1 MARSSRQGSS
11 SRSKSTS
18 NSGSKIVPRSDSGSE
33 PSKRKPGSF
42 DRSDVF
48 PQSKIKPSPSARPS
62 AKPPGRSRPTE
73 NVRADDVHGPQ
84 SNPFR
89 QEVRPDRGGFFVHRP
104 VAQIAVDAL
113 ATIVLEGRYADKVI
127 EKAFKSQKNMG
138 ARDRKQFAE
147 IVYDL
152 IRWWRR
158 SGAAIGWDTEV
169 STPSR
174 EDLWKWLA
182 VLIVE
187 KSVKDGHEPTLPNWP
202 EFQDLSATKIANTL
216 SEIDPVKDRAIF
228 ESVPDWLDKLGQKE
242 LGQKWPQTLHALNL
256 PAPVFLRANTLKCT
270 RDELIARLK
279 EEESVSA
286 LPAHETANGV
296 ILSERKN
303 LFSSKAFQEGWFEVQ
318 DGASQLV
325 AEMLGAVPGDRVI
338 DACAGAGGKTLA
350 IGAMMKNKGR
360 LIALDIHEIK
370 LQELRRRVAR
380 SGIDTSEARLIDSAK
395 VIKRL
400 ENSADRVLLDVPCS
414 GTGVFRRNP
423 DAKWK
428 LKPEDIERL
437 LVLQAQILDEYTSMV
452 KPGGVVVYA
461 TCSCLPS
468 ENRKQVDAFL
478 KRRQTLKAS
487 GAAQFELVRD
497 RDFAPGNNRYD
508 GFYAAVLKRI

>member
-11 SRSKSTS
+11 LRSKSSS
-18 NSGSKIVPRSDSGSE
+18 NSGSKIVPRSGSGSA
-33 PSKRKPGSF
+33 PTQRKPGSF

-48 PQSKIKPSPSARPS
+48 PTK
-62 AKPPGRSRPTE
+62 
-73 NVRADDVHGPQ
+73 GPEA
-84 SNPFR
+84 NPFR
-89 QEVRPDRGGFFVHRP
+89 QEVRPERGGFFVHRP
-104 VAQIAVDAL
+104 VAQIAIDAL

-127 EKAFKSQKNMG
+127 EKAFKSRKNMG

-174 EDLWKWLA
+174 DDLWKWLA

-187 KSVKDGHEPTLPNWP
+187 KSVKDGQDPTLPKWP
-202 EFQDLSATKIANTL
+202 EFQGLRADKIANAL
-216 SEIDPVKDRAIF
+216 SEIDPVKDRAVF

-242 LGQKWPQTLHALNL
+242 LGAKWPQTLHALNL

-279 EEESVSA
+279 EEEGVSA
-286 LPAHETANGV
+286 LPAHETSGGV

-303 LFSSKAFQEGWFEVQ
+303 LFSSKTFQEGWFEVQ

-325 AEMLGAVPGDRVI
+325 AEMLGAEPGDRVI

-437 LVLQAQILDEYTSMV
+437 LILQAQILDEYTSMV

-478 KRRQTLKAS
+478 KRRQAFKAP
-487 GAAQFELVRD
+487 GAPQFELVRD

-508 GFYAAVLKRI
+508 GFYAAILKRIP